1 MLAFIDESGQPQPNS
16 PNPRPVVVVICY
28 DERDSRSIS
37 GQIHAVKRDVLGR
50 EQVELKGQTMLSG
63 RKFRRRSQSRSF
75 AEEFFAVLRNLPLT
89 VFATIM
95 EGPFAGVPPVD
106 NRLENRFRFLS
117 QRVELLA
124 EQRDS
129 FANVL
134 FDGDSGQLKGLSERF
149 AHYLFRS
156 DEGRAS
162 IHIADTPAFV
172 DSASSAGIQIA
183 DMCAYVVRSYQEN
196 RLFADPPPAEDEY
209 LHAVRRWYRVIEEKT
224 ANFTTYDG
232 ESRPGFYF
240 LRQGER

>member
-1 MLAFIDESGQPQPNS
+1 MLAFIDESGHPQSNGPS
-16 PNPRPVVVVICY
+16 TRPVVVAICY

-37 GQIHAVKRDVLGR
+37 GQIHAVKRDVLER
-50 EQVELKGQTMLSG
+50 EWIELKGQSMLSG
-63 RKFRRRSQSRSF
+63 RKFRRRPQTRSF
-75 AEEFFAVLRNLPLT
+75 AEEFFAILRNLPVT

-95 EGPFAGVPPVD
+95 EGPFEPAPSPD
-106 NRLENRFRFLS
+106 NRLENRFRFLL

-124 EQRDS
+124 GQRDT

-183 DMCAYVVRSYQEN
+183 DMCAYIVRSYQEN
-196 RLFADPPPAEDEY
+196 RLFAEPPSAQDEY
-209 LHAVRRWYRVIEEKT
+209 LHAIRRWYRVIEERT
-224 ANFTTYDG
+224 ANLATLDG

>member
-1 MLAFIDESGQPQPNS
+1 MLAFIDESGHPQPND
-16 PNPRPVVVVICY
+16 PTTRPVVVAICY

-37 GQIHAVKRDVLGR
+37 GQIHALKRDVLGR
-50 EQVELKGQTMLSG
+50 EQAELKGQSMLSG
-63 RKFRRRSQSRSF
+63 RKFRRRAQTRSF
-75 AEEFFAVLRNLPLT
+75 AEEFFAILRNLPIT
-89 VFATIM
+89 VFTTVM
-95 EGPFAGVPPVD
+95 EGPFESALSPD
-106 NRLENRFRFLS
+106 NRLENRFRFLL

-162 IHIADTPAFV
+162 TRIADTPAFV
-172 DSASSAGIQIA
+172 DSVSSAGIQIA
-183 DMCAYVVRSYQEN
+183 DMCAYTIRVYQEN
-196 RLFADPPPAEDEY
+196 RLFVESPPADDEY
-209 LHAVRRWYRVIEEKT
+209 LHAVRRWYHVIEERT
-224 ANFTTYDG
+224 ANLSTLDG
-232 ESRPGFYF
+232 ESRPGIYF

>member
-1 MLAFIDESGQPQPNS
+1 MLAFIDESGHPVPNS
-16 PNPRPVVVVICY
+16 PSARPVVLAVCY
-28 DERDSRSIS
+28 DESDSRSIS
-37 GQIHAVKRDVLGR
+37 EQIHAIKRDVLRR
-50 EQVELKGQTMLSG
+50 EQAELKGQSMLSG
-63 RKFRRRSQSRSF
+63 RKFRRRPQTQSF
-75 AEEFFAVLRNLPLT
+75 AEDFFAMLRSLPIT

-95 EGPFAGVPPVD
+95 EGPFERAELAD
-106 NRLENRFRFLS
+106 NRLENRFRFIL

-124 EQRDS
+124 EQRNT

-162 IHIADTPAFV
+162 SHIADTPAFV

-196 RLFADPPPAEDEY
+196 RLFSESPAANDEY
-209 LHAVRRWYRVIEEKT
+209 LHAVRRWYRVIEGRT
-224 ANFTTYDG
+224 ADLATLDG